1 MKSIIILAILAI
13 SIALNIKYLT
23 NKFLYKPAPPAP
35 MVRTKAASVFNL
47 SRGSEFDELKVDSG
61 DIVFIGNSLTD
72 LFELGEF
79 FGRLD
84 IKNRGIAGD
93 LTSDVLRRLGPII
106 AGRPRQLF
114 LEIGINDL
122 LQSISVDST
131 FKNIELI
138 VEAIKA
144 VSPRT
149 DIVVTSLLPTNWNR
163 TNTDKRVLPE
173 IAQLNE
179 KLNEMAHAKN
189 LHYLDL
195 YPDYLQNDG
204 MAKTYD
210 CGDGLHLNGAGYL
223 FWKKKIDP
231 LLKTR

>member
-1 MKSIIILAILAI
+1 MTRWAIIILAIA
-13 SIALNIKYLT
+13 SVALNVKYLT
-23 NKFLYKPAPPAP
+23 NKFIYRPGVPPPPPLKPASA
-35 MVRTKAASVFNL
+35 FEL
-47 SRGSEFDELKVDSG
+47 SRRSEFEQLRIDSS
-61 DIVFIGNSLTD
+61 DIVFLGNSLTD
-72 LFELGEF
+72 FFELSEF

-84 IKNRGIAGD
+84 IKNRGIGGD
-93 LTSDVLRRLGPII
+93 LTSDVLRRLAPIT

-122 LQSISVDST
+122 LQGISVDST
-131 FKNIELI
+131 LKNIELI
-138 VEAIKA
+138 VESIKA

-149 DIVVTSLLPTNWNR
+149 DIVLTSLLPTNWNR

-179 KLNEMAHAKN
+179 KLNEMAHAKD

-195 YPDYLQNDG
+195 YPDYLDNDG